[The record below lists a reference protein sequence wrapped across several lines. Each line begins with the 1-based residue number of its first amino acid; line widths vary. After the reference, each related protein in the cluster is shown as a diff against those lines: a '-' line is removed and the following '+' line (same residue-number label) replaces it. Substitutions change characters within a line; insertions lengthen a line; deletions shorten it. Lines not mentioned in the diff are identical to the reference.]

1 MTTNEVWHSFAV
13 AALNGL
19 MVNRSLPLS
28 VDEDYHYI
36 ENASAVCAKFA
47 DEMTRHWIDRQPP
60 KREQRRKAA

>member
-1 MTTNEVWHSFAV
+1 MTTNEAWHSFAV

-19 MVNRSLPLS
+19 LINRRIPLS

-47 DEMTRHWIDRQPP
+47 DEMTEQRKKRQPQP
-60 KREQRRKAA
+60 KQKRKAA